1 MIIGAQPLKVVL
13 VVPVYD
19 DWTSLKQLLRAIDAQ
34 PGLNRV
40 IFEVFVVNDGS
51 LASPP
56 PAVWYEGHFSHIRG
70 IRHINLICNLGHQR
84 AIAVGLVMASGET
97 DSDGVIVMD
106 CDGEDRPE
114 DIPRLIATALGNP
127 DRIVC
132 ARRSKRSESLTFR
145 SFYLLYKTMFR
156 LLAGTTI
163 NFGNFCYIPR
173 SALHRLGH
181 SPSLWNHLA
190 ATLVRS
196 RVPLVRVPT
205 ERGRR
210 YAGRSRMDFD
220 GLIALG
226 LSAISVYADIVLVR
240 IMVGMLAVSALTA
253 AGLAVVAAIRLFTEL
268 AIPGWA
274 STVFGSLSIVL
285 MQSMIFAVVSAFLL
299 LSTRSAKPVI
309 PMIDAPEFVAS
320 TERYDV
326 TQIEHARAS

>member
-1 MIIGAQPLKVVL
+1 VIIGAQPLKVVL
-13 VVPVYD
+13 IVPVYD
-19 DWTSLKQLLRAIDAQ
+19 DWASLKQLLHAIDAQ
-34 PGLNRV
+34 SGLNRV
-40 IFEVFVVNDGS
+40 TLEAFVVNDGS

-56 PAVWYEGHFSHIRG
+56 PAVWYEYRFRNIRG
-70 IRHINLICNLGHQR
+70 IRLINLICNLGHQR

-97 DSDGVIVMD
+97 DSDGVVVMD

-114 DIPRLIATALGNP
+114 DIPKLIATALGNP

-132 ARRSKRSESLTFR
+132 AQRSKRSESLTFR
-145 SFYLLYKTMFR
+145 SFYFLYKTMFR
-156 LLAGTTI
+156 LLAGSTI

-173 SALHRLGH
+173 SALNRLGH

-205 ERGRR
+205 ERGHR
-210 YAGRSRMDFD
+210 YAGRSQMDFD
-220 GLIALG
+220 ALIALG

-240 IMVGMLAVSALTA
+240 IIIGTLVVSALTA
-253 AGLAVVAAIRLFTEL
+253 AGLAVVAAIRLFTDL

-285 MQSMIFAVVSAFLL
+285 MQSVIFAIVSAFLL
-299 LSTRSAKPVI
+299 LSSRSAKPII
-309 PMIDAPEFVAS
+309 PMIDALDFVAS
-320 TERYDV
+320 TERFDMA
-326 TQIEHARAS
+326 QIEHARAS

>member
-1 MIIGAQPLKVVL
+1 MIVGAQPLKVVL

-19 DWTSLKQLLRAIDAQ
+19 DWTSLRQLLRSIDAQ

-40 IFEVFVVNDGS
+40 IFDVFVVNDGS

-56 PAVWYEGHFSHIRG
+56 STVWYEDRYSHIRSV
-70 IRHINLICNLGHQR
+70 RLVNLICNLGHQR
-84 AIAVGLVMASGET
+84 AIAVGLVMASEES

-114 DIPRLIATALGNP
+114 DVPQLIATALSNP

-132 ARRSKRSESLTFR
+132 ARRSKRSESLMFR
-145 SFYLLYKTMFR
+145 SFYLLYKAMFR
-156 LLAGTTI
+156 LLAGTAI

-226 LSAISVYADIVLVR
+226 LSAISVYADIVFVR
-240 IMVGMLAVSALTA
+240 IMVGMLVVSALTI
-253 AGLAVVAAIRLFTEL
+253 AGLAIVAAIRLFTEL

-285 MQSMIFAVVSAFLL
+285 MQSIIFAAVSAFLL
-299 LSTRSAKPVI
+299 LNSRSAKPVI
-309 PMIDAPEFVAS
+309 PMVDAPHFVAS

-326 TQIEHARAS
+326 AQLEHARAS

>member
-1 MIIGAQPLKVVL
+1 MTIGAQPLKVVL

-19 DWTSLKQLLRAIDAQ
+19 DWTSLKQLLRSIDAQ
-34 PGLNRV
+34 PGLSRV
-40 IFEVFVVNDGS
+40 VFDVFVVNDGS
-51 LASPP
+51 LATPA
-56 PAVWYEGHFSHIRG
+56 PAVWDDDRFSHIRS
-70 IRHINLICNLGHQR
+70 IRLVNLICNLGHQR
-84 AIAVGLVMASGET
+84 AIAVGVVMASQET
-97 DSDGVIVMD
+97 DSDGAIVMD

-114 DIPRLIATALGNP
+114 DIPQLMVTALRNP

-145 SFYLLYKTMFR
+145 SFYLLYKAMFR
-156 LLAGTTI
+156 LLAGTAI
-163 NFGNFCYIPR
+163 DFGNFCYIPR

-226 LSAISVYADIVLVR
+226 LSAISVYADIVFVR
-240 IMVGMLAVSALTA
+240 IMIGMMVVSALTI

-274 STVFGSLSIVL
+274 STVFGSLAIVL
-285 MQSMIFAVVSAFLL
+285 MQSIIFAVVSAFLL

-309 PMIDAPEFVAS
+309 PMIDGPEFVAS
-320 TERYDV
+320 IERYDV
-326 TQIEHARAS
+326 ARLEHARAS

>member
-1 MIIGAQPLKVVL
+1 VIVGTQPLKVVL

-19 DWTSLKQLLRAIDAQ
+19 DWTSLTHLLRAIDAQ

-40 IFEVFVVNDGS
+40 AFEVFVVNDGS
-51 LASPP
+51 LASAPP
-56 PAVWYEGHFSHIRG
+56 EAWYGERFSHIRG
-70 IRHINLICNLGHQR
+70 IRLINLICNLGHQR
-84 AIAVGLVMASGET
+84 AVAVGLVMASDEAEC
-97 DSDGVIVMD
+97 DGVIVMD

-114 DIPRLIATALGNP
+114 DVPRLIVTALSNP

-132 ARRSKRSESLTFR
+132 AQRSKRSESFAFR
-145 SFYLLYKTMFR
+145 SFYALYKAMFR

-181 SPSLWNHLA
+181 SSSLWNHLA

-205 ERGRR
+205 ERGHR

-240 IMVGMLAVSALTA
+240 IMVGMLAVSAATVV
-253 AGLAVVAAIRLFTEL
+253 GLAAVAAIRLFTEL

-274 STVFGSLSIVL
+274 STVFGSLSVVL

-299 LSTRSAKPVI
+299 LSARSAKPVI
-309 PMIDAPEFVAS
+309 PMIDAPNFVAS

-326 TQIEHARAS
+326 ALREHARAS